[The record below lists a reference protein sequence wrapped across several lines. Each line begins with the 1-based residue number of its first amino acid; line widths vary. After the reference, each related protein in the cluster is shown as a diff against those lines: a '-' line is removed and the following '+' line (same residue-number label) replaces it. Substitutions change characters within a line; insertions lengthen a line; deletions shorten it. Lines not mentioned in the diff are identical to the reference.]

1 MKWGLCMDR
10 RVEKTKKSI
19 REAYF
24 DLLMKNKNHKITIAE
39 IARSA
44 NIDRKTFY
52 LHYDAVDDI
61 IKDFAQD
68 KIDELVQ
75 KLKVQYVDG
84 QPIDV
89 QILFDTLNQVVKEN
103 IEVFRIIALNQKYDY
118 FFDRLKEL
126 FVAILIND
134 YRKYFDFPELEFRIY
149 TDYFVSG
156 ILSVYMRWIRE
167 EMPLPVERLTELVSG
182 AAYGGLKDLLPKQLN
197 FKET

>member
-1 MKWGLCMDR
+1 MDR

-24 DLLMKNKNHKITIAE
+24 DLLMKDGKQKITIAE
-39 IARSA
+39 IARKA

-68 KIDELVQ
+68 KINELVQ
-75 KLKVQYVDG
+75 RLKLQCVDG
-84 QPIDV
+84 QPINV

-126 FVAILIND
+126 FVTILIND
-134 YRKYFDFPELEFRIY
+134 YREYFDFPELEFRIY

-156 ILSVYMRWIRE
+156 ILSAYMRWIRE
-167 EMPLPVERLTELVSG
+167 EMPLPIERLTELVSE

>member
-1 MKWGLCMDR
+1 MDR

-24 DLLMKNKNHKITIAE
+24 DLLMKDGKQKITIAE
-39 IARSA
+39 IARKA
-44 NIDRKTFY
+44 NIDRKT
-52 LHYDAVDDI
+52 L
-61 IKDFAQD
+61 
-68 KIDELVQ
+68 
-75 KLKVQYVDG
+75 DG
-84 QPIDV
+84 QPINV

-126 FVAILIND
+126 FVTILIND
-134 YRKYFDFPELEFRIY
+134 YREYFDFPELEFRIY

-156 ILSVYMRWIRE
+156 ILSAYMRWIRE
-167 EMPLPVERLTELVSG
+167 EMPLPIERLTELVSE

>member
-1 MKWGLCMDR
+1 MDR

-24 DLLMKNKNHKITIAE
+24 DLLMKDRKQKITIAE

-61 IKDFAQD
+61 IKDFAQN
-68 KIDELVQ
+68 KIDEMVQ
-75 KLKVQYVDG
+75 RLKQQCIEG
-84 QPIDV
+84 QPIDI

-103 IEVFRIIALNQKYDY
+103 IEVFQIIAMNQKYDY

-134 YRKYFDFPELEFRIY
+134 YRKYFDFPEVEFRIY

-167 EMPLPVERLTELVSG
+167 AMPVSIERLTELVSG
-182 AAYGGLKDLLPKQLN
+182 AAYGGLKNLLSQRLN

>member
-1 MKWGLCMDR
+1 MDR
-10 RVEKTKKSI
+10 RVKKTKKSI

-24 DLLMKNKNHKITIAE
+24 DLLMKDGKQKITIAE
-39 IARSA
+39 IARKA

-68 KIDELVQ
+68 KIDELAQ
-75 KLKVQYVDG
+75 KLKLQCVDG
-84 QPIDV
+84 QPINV

-126 FVAILIND
+126 FVTILIND
-134 YRKYFDFPELEFRIY
+134 YREYFDFPELEFRIY

-156 ILSVYMRWIRE
+156 ILSAYMRWIRE
-167 EMPLPVERLTELVSG
+167 EMPLPIERLTELVSE

>member
-1 MKWGLCMDR
+1 MDR
-10 RVEKTKKSI
+10 RVEKTRKSI

-24 DLLMKNKNHKITIAE
+24 DLLMRDGKRKITIAE
-39 IARSA
+39 IARNA

-52 LHYDAVDDI
+52 LHYDTVDDI

-68 KIDELVQ
+68 KVDELVLR
-75 KLKVQYVDG
+75 LKMQCVEG

-89 QILFDTLNQVVKEN
+89 QHLFEALNQVIKEN

-126 FVAILIND
+126 IVAILIND
-134 YRKYFDFPELEFRIY
+134 YQKYFDFPELEFRIY

-167 EMPLPVERLTELVSG
+167 EMPLPIERLTELVSD

>member
-1 MKWGLCMDR
+1 MDR

-24 DLLMKNKNHKITIAE
+24 DLLMKNKHHKITIAE

-134 YRKYFDFPELEFRIY
+134 YRKYFEFPELEFRIY

-167 EMPLPVERLTELVSG
+167 EMPLPVERLTELVSE